1 MKTITFLRHSK
12 SSWDTNLEDIDRP
25 LNDIGVKKIKKV
37 AKLSNDQFSNCEI
50 IFSSSA
56 NRAIH
61 TSLILTR
68 ELSIESNKIRI
79 YEDLYTF
86 NFKVVFDFIT
96 KIENVTEWS
105 KYVID
110 NFESIS
116 MVINNAGM
124 ACAIVPIE
132 ALNAQQ
138 AENCIKFNVMGMF
151 YISQAFLS
159 SNDKYETK
167 CI

>member
-12 SSWDTNLEDIDRP
+12 SSWDTILEDIDRP

-61 TSLILTR
+61 TALILTR
-68 ELSIESNKIRI
+68 ELSIKSNKIRVC
-79 YEDLYTF
+79 EDLYTF

-96 KIENVTEWS
+96 KIENIYSNIVLVGHNPAYTEISNHFSENKILNLPTARWFSMKFDSNTWS
-105 KYVID
+105 DILMLKP
-110 NFESIS
+110 IS
-116 MVINNAGM
+116 YINNLKSG
-124 ACAIVPIE
+124 
-132 ALNAQQ
+132 
-138 AENCIKFNVMGMF
+138 
-151 YISQAFLS
+151 
-159 SNDKYETK
+159 T
-167 CI
+167 

>member
-12 SSWDTNLEDIDRP
+12 SSWDTILEDIDRP

-79 YEDLYTF
+79 CEDLYTF
-86 NFKVVFDFIT
+86 NFKIVFDFIT
-96 KIENVTEWS
+96 KIENIYSNVVLVGHNPAYTEISNHFSENKILNLPTARWFSMKFDSNTWS
-105 KYVID
+105 DILMLKPIYY
-110 NFESIS
+110 
-116 MVINNAGM
+116 INNLKSG
-124 ACAIVPIE
+124 
-132 ALNAQQ
+132 
-138 AENCIKFNVMGMF
+138 
-151 YISQAFLS
+151 
-159 SNDKYETK
+159 T
-167 CI
+167 

>member
-79 YEDLYTF
+79 CEDLYTF

-96 KIENVTEWS
+96 KIENIYSNIVLVGHNPAYTEISNHFSENKILNLPTARWFSMKFDSNTWS
-105 KYVID
+105 DILTLKPIAY
-110 NFESIS
+110 
-116 MVINNAGM
+116 INNLKSG
-124 ACAIVPIE
+124 
-132 ALNAQQ
+132 
-138 AENCIKFNVMGMF
+138 
-151 YISQAFLS
+151 
-159 SNDKYETK
+159 T
-167 CI
+167 